1 MKIKWT
7 DKKKEIP
14 KIGILNTGDVREVP
28 EDLGKGFIKQGQ
40 AKKFVEKKLK
50 GGDE

>member
-7 DKKKEIP
+7 DKKKEVP
-14 KIGILNTGDVREVP
+14 KVGILNTGDVREVP
-28 EDLGKGFIKQGQ
+28 DDLGKGFIRQCQ
-40 AKKFVEKKLK
+40 AKKVVEKKLK

>member
-7 DKKKEIP
+7 DKKKEVP
-14 KIGILNTGDVREVP
+14 KVGILNTGDIRDVSESIGRA
-28 EDLGKGFIKQGQ
+28 FIKQGQ
-40 AKKFVEKKLK
+40 AKKVVEKKLK